1 MNFAEHLED
10 FNARRTLSATR
21 LGRYKVGPRLGA
33 GGTASVYLARLAG
46 PHNFERLVALK
57 VVHDHL
63 SEEREFIS
71 QFLDEANL
79 LVRLSH
85 PNIVQVHELGREG
98 HTLFLAI
105 EYLDGQ
111 PLSKVVHELAAQGK
125 RLPPELVAW
134 IGARVADG
142 LAYAHDLKDEEG
154 NSLGL
159 VHRDISPQNI
169 FVTYDGA
176 VKIIDFG
183 IARAAGR
190 LSQTTLGKIKGKFSY
205 MAPEQVLGSEFDH
218 RADLFAL
225 GATLYECAIGAR
237 LFAGKDETDTLHKLL
252 FEDVP
257 DPRTRVP
264 GFPDALAESLRR
276 SLEAKP
282 EDRYSSGAPFRDD
295 LEAYL
300 SEAAP
305 GVEQRDRLAGLMRG
319 LFEAARKRQAASIEE
334 LRASPGPQEAEEDPA
349 PATALPSQAPSRS
362 RALWLGVVGAVVLLS
377 VAAFAFTRRD
387 AAPEVAPRPSASA
400 APLSKT
406 VSIEVLLQ
414 PDVAGAHVE
423 INGTAATGK
432 PARSSV
438 PRGETPVSVR
448 VTADGKLPA
457 ELRIVPD
464 KDRSVVVP
472 LADVPKRPAL
482 SASAPVKPVRAGTS
496 TAPKP
501 GGTRNKPGDL
511 VTDYPFK

>member
-1 MNFAEHLED
+1 
-10 FNARRTLSATR
+10 
-21 LGRYKVGPRLGA
+21 
-33 GGTASVYLARLAG
+33 LAG

-79 LVRLSH
+79 LVRLNH

-111 PLSKVVHELAAQGK
+111 PLSKIVQKLADQNA

-142 LAYAHDLKDEEG
+142 LAYAHDLSDDEG

-169 FVTYDGA
+169 FVTYDGG

-237 LFAGKDETDTLHKLL
+237 LFKGKDETDTLHKLL

-264 GFPDALAESLRR
+264 GFPDALALSLRR
-276 SLEAKP
+276 ALEAKP
-282 EDRYSSGAPFRDD
+282 EDRYPSGAPFRED
-295 LEAYL
+295 LEAFL
-300 SEAAP
+300 AETAP
-305 GVEQRDRLAGLMRG
+305 GVDQRDQLAALLRR
-319 LFEAARKRQAASIEE
+319 LFEAARKRQNASIEE
-334 LRASPGPQEAEEDPA
+334 MRAAPGALGSDSVVVTEPAAVAVQSKRGRTLALATAGFVVLVGVVAFAVTRGDPA
-349 PATALPSQAPSRS
+349 PPAAPS
-362 RALWLGVVGAVVLLS
+362 AAGLAAP
-377 VAAFAFTRRD
+377 VAAN
-387 AAPEVAPRPSASA
+387 VN
-400 APLSKT
+400 
-406 VSIEVLLQ
+406 IEVELQ
-414 PDVAGAHVE
+414 PAVDGARVE
-423 INGTAATGK
+423 IDGKRASGK
-432 PARSSV
+432 PARATV
-438 PRGETPVSVR
+438 PRGDAPLLIRVS
-448 VTADGKLPA
+448 ADGKHPA
-457 ELRIVPD
+457 ELSIVPD

-472 LADVPKRPAL
+472 LSDVPAAPAP
-482 SASAPVKPVRAGTS
+482 SASAAKKPVTTGGAPVVKPTDGQ
-496 TAPKP
+496 K
-501 GGTRNKPGDL
+501 KPGDL
-511 VTDYPFK
+511 VTEYPFE

>member
-305 GVEQRDRLAGLMRG
+305 GVEQRDRLTGLMRG
-319 LFEAARKRQAASIEE
+319 LFEAVRKRQAAAIEE
-334 LRASPGPQEAEEDPA
+334 LRASPGPRAAELDA
-349 PATALPSQAPSRS
+349 PATALPSQAPSPGRT
-362 RALWLGVVGAVVLLS
+362 LWLGVVGAVVLLS

-387 AAPEVAPRPSASA
+387 AAPEAAPLPSASA
-400 APLSKT
+400 APLSQT

-414 PDVAGAHVE
+414 PDVAGARVE
-423 INGTAATGK
+423 INGTAASGK

-438 PRGETPVSVR
+438 PRGEKPVTVR
-448 VTADGKLPA
+448 VTAEGKLPA

-472 LADVPKRPAL
+472 LADVPKGPAP
-482 SASAPVKPVRAGTS
+482 SASAPAKPVRGGTP